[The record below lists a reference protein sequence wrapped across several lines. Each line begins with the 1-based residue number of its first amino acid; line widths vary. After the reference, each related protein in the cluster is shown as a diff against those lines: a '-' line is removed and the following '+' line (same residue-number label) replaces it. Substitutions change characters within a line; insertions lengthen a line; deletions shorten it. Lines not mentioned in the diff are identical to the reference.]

1 MFEMESIVINYDNL
15 NVLEDF
21 SLKGETKQFIC
32 LFGPSGIGK
41 TTILNVLAGI
51 LKPDYG
57 KITLDNER
65 VAYVFQ
71 EPRLPPWMTVEQN
84 IEVGLYNLIRDV
96 RRRKK
101 IVQQVLPK
109 IGLEYFGEYYPEQ
122 LSGGMKQRVSIGR
135 AFVIQPDLLLLDEPF
150 SGLDEALKIEMQ
162 DLILT
167 LENWHMCTTV
177 MVTHDIQEAFKLSDR
192 IVVVGGRPCRIILD
206 IMMNPK
212 DRRDPKYKNELE
224 GKIISAL
231 HKNNKREMEHN

>member
-1 MFEMESIVINYDNL
+1 MESIVINYDNL